1 MPMFSSFVGVSI
13 DAHEWYVVF
22 GCSMLI
28 VCNVDVEL
36 HVCCLRLV
44 WSPSRNNLTI
54 CPYGE
59 GWMSEG
65 LEDRRSDPY
74 PVHEV
79 AEGTPPLHLPAKVW
93 HTFDVTLSSGMCVIE
108 ECRTWESLCSMI
120 VHTPVLLTVGR
131 CV

>member
-1 MPMFSSFVGVSI
+1 MPMFLSFVGVSI
-13 DAHEWYVVF
+13 DADEWYVVF

-28 VCNVDVEL
+28 VCSVDVEL
-36 HVCCLRLV
+36 HVFCLRLA

-54 CPYGE
+54 CPYDE

-65 LEDRRSDPY
+65 LEDRSDPF
-74 PVHEV
+74 PVYEV
-79 AEGTPPLHLPAKVW
+79 AEGTPPLHLPAKIW
-93 HTFDVTLSSGMCVIE
+93 HTIVATLSSGMCVIE

-120 VHTPVLLTVGR
+120 VHTPVLLSVGR